1 MMKKIICMVLA
12 LMMVLT
18 LLTSCGKDENATDK
32 INEEASRLTT
42 SLNLWVITES
52 PLVAFASQKIE
63 EGWNPDKLTD
73 EQKVAIETWTVEER
87 EALRQ
92 VHDIV
97 QKINKITKQKFK
109 TQLNIKYVLE
119 EDYYTKVEKA
129 FADHD
134 IAIEEEKAA
143 KKAERE
149 ALKNGET
156 ITEETQSAGET
167 EINEYGIPELKYPE
181 AANYQVDILFVGN
194 SVKYRQYVD
203 QERLIDLTDEL
214 DQNAMQIS
222 YYVNSL
228 FMDAAMY
235 NTRIYGVPNSHPV
248 GEYTYLCVKTSEMEK
263 YGYNL
268 ADFSEFS
275 IYNNKFY
282 EFLGNVKQDIA
293 KPIYTDNAG
302 GVLDLSMVHYWNYDL
317 DSVAGDCLL
326 SPGTFSLFGGI
337 FNNYVVTKDEQGN
350 VVTKLTTRGG
360 DLRNMNLLADNTFM
374 NQYLARKL
382 EYEESYVTT
391 ENKEDAA
398 VCVIKGGWEL
408 GQQYAEEGYQVLVM
422 ENPRATDEDVF
433 NSMFAIGGNSVEPS
447 RSLEIITYINT
458 NEEFRN
464 LLQHGIEDVNYT
476 KHTTEE
482 DENGDSLVYV
492 TETDNNLYKMDI
504 YKTGNAFLAYP
515 TSAAQAYEWEYGK
528 LQNLDAA
535 IYPTLG
541 LNLDLKTFKI
551 DETAIRI
558 IDAVSAR
565 VGAYLFSC
573 DSAAVR
579 KLYSDN
585 FGGGQTKTDAQLADI
600 LLSITGN
607 DMTYVVGGET
617 KTFTRDELV
626 AAITYSRSQIFDS
639 VEGKTYS
646 PYELYINW
654 RSVNGFQ

>member
-12 LMMVLT
+12 LVMVLAV
-18 LLTSCGKDENATDK
+18 LTSCGKDEDAIEN

-42 SLNLWVITES
+42 SLNLWIITES

-73 EQKVAIETWTVEER
+73 EQENAIQTWKVEER

-92 VHDIV
+92 VHDVV
-97 QKINKITKQKFK
+97 QAINKITKQKFK
-109 TQLNIKYVLE
+109 TELNIKYVLE
-119 EDYYTKVEKA
+119 ADYYTKVEKA
-129 FADHD
+129 FADHNV
-134 IAIEEEKAA
+134 AIEEEKAA

-156 ITEETQSAGET
+156 IAEETQAAGET
-167 EINEYGIPELKYPE
+167 EINEYGIPELKYPD

-194 SVKYRQYVD
+194 NEKYRQYVE
-203 QERLIDLTDEL
+203 QELLTDLTDDLTE
-214 DQNAMQIS
+214 NAMQLS

-228 FMDAAMY
+228 FMDAAAY
-235 NTRIYGVPNSHPV
+235 ATRVYGVPNSRPV

-268 ADFSEFS
+268 ADFSEYS

-282 EFLGNVKQDIA
+282 EFLGNVKQDID

-302 GVLDLSMVHYWNYDL
+302 GALDLSMVHYWNYDL

-326 SPGTFSLFGGI
+326 SPGTFSVFGSI
-337 FNNYVVTKDEQGN
+337 FDNYIISKDEQGN
-350 VVTKLTTRGG
+350 VVTSLTTRGSE
-360 DLRNMNLLADNTFM
+360 LKNMSLLTDNTFM

-391 ENKEDAA
+391 DNKQDAA
-398 VCVIKGGWEL
+398 VCVVKGGWEL
-408 GQQYAEEGYQVLVM
+408 GQQYAAEGYQVLMM
-422 ENPRATDEDVF
+422 ENPRATNADVY
-433 NSMFAIGGNSVEPS
+433 NSMFAIGVNSVEPS

-458 NEEFRN
+458 NAEFRN
-464 LLQHGIEDVNYT
+464 LLQHGIEDVNYI
-476 KHTTEE
+476 KHTTDA
-482 DENGDSLVYV
+482 DENGNSMVYV
-492 TETDNNLYKMDI
+492 TETENNLYKMDI

-515 TSAAQAYEWEYGK
+515 TSVAQAYEWEYGK
-528 LQNLDAA
+528 FQNLDAA
-535 IYPTLG
+535 MYPTLG
-541 LNLDLKTFKI
+541 MSLDLTTFKI
-551 DETAIRI
+551 NEKYVRI
-558 IDAVSAR
+558 MDAVSAR
-565 VGAYLFSC
+565 VGNYLFSC
-573 DSAAVR
+573 DSATVK

-585 FGGGQTKTDAQLADI
+585 FGGGQSKTDEQFADL

-617 KTFTRDELV
+617 KTFTRDELI
-626 AAITYSRSQIFDS
+626 AAITYNKSQTFDS
-639 VEGKTYS
+639 VEGKEYS

-654 RSVNGFQ
+654 RNVNGF